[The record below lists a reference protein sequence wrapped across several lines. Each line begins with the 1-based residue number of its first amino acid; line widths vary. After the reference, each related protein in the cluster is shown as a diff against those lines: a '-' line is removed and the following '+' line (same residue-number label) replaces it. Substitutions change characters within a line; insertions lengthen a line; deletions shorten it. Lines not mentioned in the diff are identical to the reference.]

1 LTALKLYRRLPPE
14 NVLVAPPVS
23 TREEL
28 FRAFAE
34 LFRARG
40 LVETAAQV
48 VAGLEERE
56 AILSTGIGRGVAVPH
71 AQLADIGALVVA
83 ASTHPDGLAYPS
95 LDGRP
100 VRLAFCLLADA
111 DAAADHLAGLARIA
125 RLARRDNAVER
136 LVHAQTGDDFIARLT
151 ELEGEA

>member
-1 LTALKLYRRLPPE
+1 LTVLKLYRHLPPE

-23 TREEL
+23 GREEL
-28 FRAFAE
+28 FRVFAE
-34 LFRARG
+34 LFQARG
-40 LVETAAQV
+40 VVETAAQV
-48 VAGLEERE
+48 VAGLNERE
-56 AILSTGIGRGVAVPH
+56 AILSTGIGQGIAVPH
-71 AQLADIGALVVA
+71 AQLPGIGRLVVA

-125 RLARRDNAVER
+125 RLARRGQAVEH
-136 LVHAQTGDDFIARLT
+136 LVHAETGDDFVARLI